1 MTYHFHRYQG
11 DLSDFF
17 DQVFTQQYENF
28 FQEIKPREQK
38 EIFQF
43 VLEKEQQILAVA
55 SCQRLYET
63 LKICDFAVKSQYQRK
78 GLGRCLLKEI
88 KNFAKKSGL
97 KTIILTT
104 RSYQTKDFYLKQDF
118 QVYGSLDDLPF
129 KGVKTYYMAYRV
141 D

>member
-1 MTYHFHRYQG
+1 M
-11 DLSDFF
+11 
-17 DQVFTQQYENF
+17 
-28 FQEIKPREQK
+28 
-38 EIFQF
+38 
-43 VLEKEQQILAVA
+43 AAA

-63 LKICDFAVKSQYQRK
+63 LKISDLAVKSQYQSK

-97 KTIILTT
+97 KTIVLTT
-104 RSYQTKDFYLKQDF
+104 RSYQAKDFYLKQDF

>member
-28 FQEIKPREQK
+28 FQEIKPHEQK

-55 SCQRLYET
+55 SCQRL
-63 LKICDFAVKSQYQRK
+63 
-78 GLGRCLLKEI
+78 
-88 KNFAKKSGL
+88 
-97 KTIILTT
+97 
-104 RSYQTKDFYLKQDF
+104 
-118 QVYGSLDDLPF
+118 
-129 KGVKTYYMAYRV
+129 
-141 D
+141 

>member
-28 FQEIKPREQK
+28 FQEIKPHEQK

-43 VLEKEQQILAVA
+43 VLEKEQQILVVA

-63 LKICDFAVKSQYQRK
+63 LKISDLAVKSQIK
-78 GLGRCLLKEI
+78 GRVWEGVFSKRLKI
-88 KNFAKKSGL
+88 LPKNQA
-97 KTIILTT
+97 
-104 RSYQTKDFYLKQDF
+104 
-118 QVYGSLDDLPF
+118 
-129 KGVKTYYMAYRV
+129 
-141 D
+141 